1 MSRTQRDNIF
11 TQAAFHKDVWELAVG
26 VMNKYE
32 LGQLKMQKLNRK
44 HLLAAPEFKQ
54 HHFQPLHHL
63 DYEFQKSTLQNVL
76 DEKLTLDEM
85 KQSAAQFRSLSMV
98 KSVFMRLTGCK
109 SWVDAEQT
117 FPTFVTE
124 GRLQQYCSLDFKK
137 SIPEVFRT
145 FCQAAL
151 DSHQSEPRSS
161 KRASTYTLNGTSVVV
176 IADHFRSTSA
186 QQIQDFDPSF
196 SGAHLIICRISA
208 VSV

>member
-1 MSRTQRDNIF
+1 
-11 TQAAFHKDVWELAVG
+11 
-26 VMNKYE
+26 
-32 LGQLKMQKLNRK
+32 
-44 HLLAAPEFKQ
+44 
-54 HHFQPLHHL
+54 
-63 DYEFQKSTLQNVL
+63 
-76 DEKLTLDEM
+76 
-85 KQSAAQFRSLSMV
+85 
-98 KSVFMRLTGCK
+98 MRLTGCK

-124 GRLQQYCSLDFKK
+124 GCLQQYCSLDFKK

-196 SGAHLIICRISA
+196 SGAHLIIC
-208 VSV
+208 